1 MNSNLT
7 TTQTAPFAEYHS
19 VISSKP
25 DISIFEIVI
34 DDEVNLNSYCTA
46 LINKVFELNPSK
58 FSGFINYQINLMKCK
73 NKWLNKFE
81 NLLANNETLFAS
93 KTALSRYNK
102 LFNLIE
108 QKRIELKSTSV
119 SESAN
124 KTPKRLINAES
135 EDRYFSFH
143 EVKNHVNSL
152 TDYSE
157 KVIYITDEICEYKEA
172 EILFTNTK
180 LSDFKKQC
188 KTLLNRIQEDKILK
202 SQLVRE
208 QEEEYNKS
216 NSGIKSGLKLQIN
229 GPINIVTHAFKQ
241 MMVSVKPNGQ
251 PYIPYKI
258 RDVAQF
264 ICENFT
270 DENGQ
275 PLSNAT
281 IQTYLSPNRTDK
293 DPNKDT
299 TVKF

>member
-7 TTQTAPFAEYHS
+7 TTQTAPFSELHS

-25 DISIFEIVI
+25 DKSIFDIII
-34 DDEVNLNSYCTA
+34 DEEVNLDSYCTA

-58 FSGFINYQINLMKCK
+58 FSGFINYQVNLVTNK

-81 NLLANNETLFAS
+81 NLLANNEILFAS
-93 KTALSRYNK
+93 KTALSRSHK

-108 QKRIELKSTSV
+108 QKRIELKSASV
-119 SESAN
+119 AEPVS
-124 KTPKRLINAES
+124 KTPKRFINAES
-135 EDRYFSFH
+135 EDRHFSFY
-143 EVKNHVNSL
+143 EVKKHVNSL
-152 TDYSE
+152 SCYSE
-157 KVIYITDEICEYKEA
+157 KVIYLTDEICEYKEA

-202 SQLVRE
+202 TQLVKE

-216 NSGIKSGLKLQIN
+216 NAASKPGLKLQIN
-229 GPINIVTHAFKQ
+229 GPINIITHAFKQ
-241 MMVSVKPNGQ
+241 MMVNVKPNGT
-251 PYIPYKI
+251 PYIQYKI
-258 RDVAQF
+258 KDVAQF
-264 ICENFT
+264 ICDNFV

-293 DPNKDT
+293 DPNTDT
-299 TVKF
+299 TIKF